1 MKDPVFEIPSDPK
14 YIKRAS
20 SKLLGALKKL
30 KLSEETLF
38 DIRLSLEEAVINA
51 IKYGNRSDK
60 SLPVVISYDFSG
72 GKLEIKVRDQGKGF
86 DHKMTPDPR
95 SETNILKHGGRGI
108 FLIRNLMDEVKYND
122 SGNEIKMIKFISGG
136 NAHGRKG

>member
-20 SKLLGALKKL
+20 SKLLGALKGL
-30 KLSEETLF
+30 KLNEEMLF

-51 IKYGNRSDK
+51 IKYGNRFDK
-60 SLPVVISYDFSG
+60 KLPVVISYDFSD

-86 DHKMTPDPR
+86 DHRTTPDPR

-108 FLIRNLMDEVKYND
+108 FLIKNLMDEVKYND

-136 NAHGRKG
+136 KAHGRKG

>member
-30 KLSEETLF
+30 KLSEEMLF

-51 IKYGNRSDK
+51 IKHGNRLDK
-60 SLPVVISYDFSG
+60 SLPVVISYAFSG
-72 GKLEIKVRDQGKGF
+72 GKLEITVRDQGKGF
-86 DHKMTPDPR
+86 NYRTTPDPR
-95 SETNILKHGGRGI
+95 SEINILKRGGRGI
-108 FLIRNLMDEVKYND
+108 FLIRNLMDEVKYSD

-136 NAHGRKG
+136 KAHGRKG